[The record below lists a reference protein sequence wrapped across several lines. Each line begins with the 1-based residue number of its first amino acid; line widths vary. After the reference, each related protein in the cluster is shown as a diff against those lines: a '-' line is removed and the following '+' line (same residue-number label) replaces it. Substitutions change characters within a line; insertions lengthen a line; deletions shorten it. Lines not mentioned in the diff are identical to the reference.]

1 MNRWVVGST
10 VALGLIAGA
19 CVFPEAEKIGG
30 GGAGAGVSNGGAGGA
45 GGGSTSGGGG
55 TGGAGGALEEVVT
68 IADVGAVSCVSGT
81 STQRHLIRTA
91 NGDYLALFFDE
102 ASPQDISVKRSDDG
116 MRSWEDVDKLG
127 LAPKLHDTQGAN
139 VGFDYASLPDGGV
152 IHAAISVRD
161 ADGYYFELHG
171 RATIDE
177 TGLPSWEA
185 PQQMG
190 SYALPVTDPPDGP
203 ATGITAAGVF
213 DQTAFISP
221 NGQGDYVIPFGPD
234 TFATFSYTTI
244 FAPYY
249 LAFGGTATHARAVF
263 PLASQAVGVQDANSA
278 LTEGHL
284 KYWVANGG
292 GVTKYDSL
300 ATDGFHLRFAW
311 GAVVSDEQ
319 VHVLRALTSHGFD
332 HRAIDAGFNV
342 VTGLSNPKNLTLAPD
357 AGVFLAAGPAPGQ
370 ITAFTIADDS
380 SIRMSTLDG
389 TTWSDW
395 AEVEPPSERPRSC
408 LSGVATPDGEGRI
421 ALVWTEEDMST
432 FQLKGALVS
441 P

>member
-55 TGGAGGALEEVVT
+55 TGGTGGALEEVVT

-221 NGQGDYVIPFGPD
+221 SGQGDYLIGFGPD
-234 TFATFSYTTI
+234 TFASFSYELS
-244 FAPYY
+244 FPPEY
-249 LAFGGTATHARAVF
+249 LGFGGTATHARAVF
-263 PLASQAVGVQDANSA
+263 PLANVAVGVLDSNAS

-284 KYWVANGG
+284 QYWTADDGG
-292 GVTKYDSL
+292 LIDYASL
-300 ATDGFHLRFAW
+300 ATEGFHLRFAW
-311 GAVVSDEQ
+311 GAVVAEGEA
-319 VHVLRALTSHGFD
+319 HVLRALTNHGFD
-332 HRAIDAGFNV
+332 HKAIDAGLNV
-342 VTGLSNPKNLTLAPD
+342 VTGLPLPKNRALAPD
-357 AGVFLAAGPAPGQ
+357 AGVFLATGTAAGQ
-370 ITAFTIADDS
+370 ITAFTIAEDF
-380 SIRMSTLDG
+380 SIQASVFDG
-389 TTWSDW
+389 VGWSDW
-395 AEVEPPSERPRSC
+395 SEVEPPSELPRSC
-408 LSGVATPDGEGRI
+408 ISGVATPDGEGRI
-421 ALVWTEEDMST
+421 ALVWTEEDMSA

>member
-213 DQTAFISP
+213 DQTES
-221 NGQGDYVIPFGPD
+221 DTSFGRLFQPRQRD
-234 TFATFSYTTI
+234 RCK
-244 FAPYY
+244 
-249 LAFGGTATHARAVF
+249 LLVHA
-263 PLASQAVGVQDANSA
+263 
-278 LTEGHL
+278 
-284 KYWVANGG
+284 
-292 GVTKYDSL
+292 
-300 ATDGFHLRFAW
+300 
-311 GAVVSDEQ
+311 
-319 VHVLRALTSHGFD
+319 
-332 HRAIDAGFNV
+332 
-342 VTGLSNPKNLTLAPD
+342 
-357 AGVFLAAGPAPGQ
+357 
-370 ITAFTIADDS
+370 TIADCVIGDPCRPLPYGRRS
-380 SIRMSTLDG
+380 PGLAGSLVQRASIGYEVLDRRARPQGGGGRASAVVRTRSGRVGRKVRSRRLHPRKWIQGNRPAGGGDTLG
-389 TTWSDW
+389 PLRP
-395 AEVEPPSERPRSC
+395 VPPSVGVTTRWVRVPTRRMVNRHWHFLPVAPVSLRTRACRTSGCARS
-408 LSGVATPDGEGRI
+408 R
-421 ALVWTEEDMST
+421 
-432 FQLKGALVS
+432 
-441 P
+441 